1 MNIDKIRK
9 NYLSQEETNARV
21 QQVLRLVLECCQP
34 MQVVLFGSAARGE
47 LTASSDIDIVV
58 VVEDSSLIKPFQKQ
72 LCASSGGLLFPVD
85 ILVADNQTYQKK
97 SQIGGVYF
105 DAAHE
110 GVILFSRENFVTSA

>member
-9 NYLSQEETNARV
+9 NYLSQEDTNARV

-47 LTASSDIDIVV
+47 LTASSDIDMVV
-58 VVEDSSLIKPFQKQ
+58 VVEDACFVKALQKQ
-72 LCASSGGLLFPVD
+72 LCANSGGLLFPVD
-85 ILVADNQTYQKK
+85 FLVTDRETYQKK

-110 GVILFSRENFVTSA
+110 GIILFSHEKFGTST